1 MKNQKGFTLIELM
14 IVVAIIA
21 ILAAIAL
28 PAYSNYTK
36 KAKVSEVILA
46 ASSLRT
52 DVSEYAASNN
62 KLPGDDWK
70 PDFQPT
76 KYVKTLEWKGG
87 KIVATARAI
96 GDTLIDDQTITL
108 TPEGDGSK
116 GVIPSWTCG
125 GSIDT
130 KFRPGS
136 CQGAAST
143 SGGGTSGGGTSG
155 T

>member
-52 DVSEYAASNN
+52 DVSEYVASNN
-62 KLPGDDWK
+62 ALPPTTWK
-70 PDFQPT
+70 PDFQAT
-76 KYVKTLEWKGG
+76 KYVSKLGWDG
-87 KIVATARAI
+87 KSIVATAQAI
-96 GDTLIDDQTITL
+96 GDANIDAKTITL
-108 TPEGDGSK
+108 TPDATK
-116 GVIPSWTCG
+116 VTDGVIPEWVCE
-125 GSIDT
+125 GSINT

-136 CQGAAST
+136 CQGKKAAAL
-143 SGGGTSGGGTSG
+143 
-155 T
+155 

>member
-52 DVSEYAASNN
+52 DISEYVASNN
-62 KLPGDDWK
+62 KLPDNKWQ

-76 KYVKTLEWKGG
+76 KYVKTLAWDGTS
-87 KIVATARAI
+87 IIATAQNI
-96 GDTLIDDQTITL
+96 GDTNIDTKNITL
-108 TPEGDGSK
+108 TPDATNVK
-116 GVIPSWTCG
+116 NGVIPEWTCE

-136 CQGAAST
+136 CQGKPAKE
-143 SGGGTSGGGTSG
+143 
-155 T
+155 

>member
-52 DVSEYAASNN
+52 DVSEYVASNN
-62 KLPGDDWK
+62 ALPPASWK
-70 PDFQPT
+70 PDFQET
-76 KYVKTLEWKGG
+76 QYVSKLEWDG
-87 KIVATARAI
+87 KSIVAIAKGV
-96 GDTLIDDQTITL
+96 GDTLIDNKTITL
-108 TPEGDGSK
+108 TPSGDGSK
-116 GVIPSWTCG
+116 GVVPSWSCG
-125 GSIDT
+125 GSIDV

-136 CQGAAST
+136 CQAGAGEEET
-143 SGGGTSGGGTSG
+143 PEE
-155 T
+155 

>member
-52 DVSEYAASNN
+52 DVSEYVASNN
-62 KLPGDDWK
+62 ALPPATWE
-70 PDFQPT
+70 PDFQET
-76 KYVKTLEWKGG
+76 KYVKSVTWDGTE
-87 KIVATARAI
+87 IVATAQAI
-96 GDTLIDDQTITL
+96 GDENIDDKTITL
-108 TPEGDGSK
+108 TPDATKVAS
-116 GVIPSWTCG
+116 GVVPAWTCA

-136 CQGAAST
+136 CQGAPAAGGN
-143 SGGGTSGGGTSG
+143 GGGGE
-155 T
+155 

>member
-52 DVSEYAASNN
+52 DVSEYVASNN
-62 KLPGDDWK
+62 ALPPASWA
-70 PDFQPT
+70 PETQST
-76 KYVKTLEWKGG
+76 QYVDSVTWDGAKISAKAKAIDSTNIDG
-87 KIVATARAI
+87 KFIY
-96 GDTLIDDQTITL
+96 LI
-108 TPEGDGSK
+108 PDGSAVAK
-116 GVIPSWTCG
+116 GVVPAWSCSGT
-125 GSIDT
+125 IDAQY
-130 KFRPGS
+130 RPGS
-136 CQGAAST
+136 CQAAAPKSN
-143 SGGGTSGGGTSG
+143 
-155 T
+155 

>member
-1 MKNQKGFTLIELM
+1 MKKQQGFTLIELM

-52 DVSEYAASNN
+52 DISEFVASNN
-62 KLPGDDWK
+62 ALPPASWA

-76 KYVKTLEWKGG
+76 KYVSTLAWHGTS
-87 KIVATARAI
+87 IVATARAV
-96 GDTLIDDQTITL
+96 GDTLIDGQTITL
-108 TPEGDGSK
+108 TPVATQVAN
-116 GVIPSWTCG
+116 GVVPEWNCG
-125 GSIDT
+125 GSIDA

-136 CQGAAST
+136 CQAAAGDT
-143 SGGGTSGGGTSG
+143 TPDTGTD
-155 T
+155 

>member
-52 DVSEYAASNN
+52 DLSEYVASNN
-62 KLPGDDWK
+62 KLPDNKWQ
-70 PDFQPT
+70 PDFQET
-76 KYVKTLEWKGG
+76 KYVKSLAWNGTA
-87 KIVATARAI
+87 IVATAQAI
-96 GDTLIDDQTITL
+96 GDAAIDAKTITL
-108 TPEGDGSK
+108 TPDASK
-116 GVIPSWTCG
+116 VANGVIPSWVCE

-136 CQGAAST
+136 CQGAPAAANP
-143 SGGGTSGGGTSG
+143 
-155 T
+155 

>member
-52 DVSEYAASNN
+52 DVSEYVASNN
-62 KLPGDDWK
+62 KLPGSDWK
-70 PDFQPT
+70 PDFQET
-76 KYVKTLEWKGG
+76 KYVKSVTWDGDK
-87 KIVATARAI
+87 KQIVATAQAI
-96 GDTLIDDQTITL
+96 GDTNIDAKTITL
-108 TPEGDGSK
+108 TPDDSK
-116 GVIPSWTCG
+116 VGNGVVPAWTCA

-143 SGGGTSGGGTSG
+143 TSGGGTSGG
-155 T
+155 